1 MLSVMC
7 ERERGV
13 LREAWD
19 SVGAGFCRVIAI
31 EGEPGIGKTALV
43 RDFLAGVS
51 EPVIRVHGIAGDP
64 PDSWGVLTEI
74 FTQLPSVSAAAGS
87 AVNPE
92 DLPAAIRDTLAAYLR
107 SGQPLVVFLDD
118 AQWADWQSLAAL
130 LDIARLLRSEP
141 VLLMVAYQVDPG
153 LRLAVARGCHGLSLR
168 DAARLH
174 QVTGGNPGY
183 LVELFP
189 LLASNPIVIDEAPL
203 PVPASRAVAI
213 MGRFAACGPVT
224 RHLLCAAAV
233 LGQRFSVAT
242 IRDLASIDEPWP
254 YIYEAIDRALLETVP
269 GSGSRE
275 LRFPRRVVG
284 DAIYW
289 GIPARERVAW
299 HRRCARR
306 GGADAGPRPGRR
318 RVLPSARDGLHAA
331 RTRAHRLAA

>member
-1 MLSVMC
+1 MLSVMR

-19 SVGAGFCRVIAI
+19 SVGGGFCRVLAI

-64 PDSWGVLTEI
+64 PDPWGVLAEI
-74 FTQLPSVSAAAGS
+74 FTQLPSVSVAAGS

-107 SGQPLVVFLDD
+107 SGQRLVVFLDD

-141 VLLMVAYQVDPG
+141 VLLTVAYQVDPG

-174 QVTGGNPGY
+174 EVTGGNPGY
-183 LVELFP
+183 LLELFP

-213 MGRFAACGPVT
+213 MGRFAGLRSRDQAP
-224 RHLLCAAAV
+224 AV
-233 LGQRFSVAT
+233 
-242 IRDLASIDEPWP
+242 
-254 YIYEAIDRALLETVP
+254 
-269 GSGSRE
+269 
-275 LRFPRRVVG
+275 
-284 DAIYW
+284 
-289 GIPARERVAW
+289 
-299 HRRCARR
+299 RR
-306 GGADAGPRPGRR
+306 GRPRPALQRR
-318 RVLPSARDGLHAA
+318 DDSRPRQHVKTIESHRTSAYRKLGLH
-331 RTRAHRLAA
+331 TLAELKGLLGSS